1 MDRVV
6 TKIAQKAMVVL
17 VLHSPPTR
25 DDGGVTLGVSSK
37 ALQVPLAEKLSG
49 ILASP
54 QRVWDQC
61 ILGDPV
67 GFSFDCVG

>member
-1 MDRVV
+1 MDRAVS
-6 TKIAQKAMVVL
+6 KIAREAAVVL

-25 DDGGVTLGVSSK
+25 DNGGVTLGVSGK
-37 ALQVPLAEKLSG
+37 ALQVLLAEELTS

-67 GFSFDCVG
+67 GFSFDCV